1 MPHPFAHRT
10 PTPEELRAY
19 AEGRLDPSAQRAVEG
34 ALEADP
40 LLRDAVEGLRTPG
53 ALTAW
58 DQAPP
63 AAPPTSSARWPW
75 VAGGAVLVA
84 LSAVLLWPS
93 AADEQAHT
101 PVPTTASEPA
111 PRTVL
116 LPELVVSAQ
125 ELAVAEEL
133 PKAEQRGHGPT
144 DLHLAD
150 ATPVVREEAP
160 ERLVE
165 RVPDSAVL
173 QPDMHAAPLRTARA
187 VPRLL
192 YLYDLKLAHPDEL
205 YASAPLLSAPPQ
217 GVNASHADRNAQQQA
232 LGNERYSTYEA
243 FMREALAH
251 FTAGRHKACLQEL
264 QYLLRQYP
272 DDVNALFYSGLC
284 CFNLG
289 LYDKALV
296 RFDRT
301 LAQSS
306 VVFAEEAQW
315 YRALTLQRAGRK
327 DEARSALQRIAASDG
342 FYAAQAAKQL
352 QR

>member
-1 MPHPFAHRT
+1 MPHPFAHQP
-10 PTPEELRAY
+10 PTQEELRAY
-19 AEGRLDPSAQRAVEG
+19 AEGRLDQAAQRAVEG

-53 ALTAW
+53 ALSAW

-75 VAGGAVLVA
+75 VAGGAVLIA

-93 AADEQAHT
+93 EADVPPTVVTTTT
-101 PVPTTASEPA
+101 PAEPA

-125 ELAVAEEL
+125 ELAVAEDL
-133 PKAEQRGHGPT
+133 PKAEQRGHGPN

-150 ATPVVREEAP
+150 ATPVAREEAP
-160 ERLVE
+160 ERLAE
-165 RVPDSAVL
+165 RIPDSALL
-173 QPDMHAAPLRTARA
+173 QPDMHAAPLHTARPA
-187 VPRLL
+187 PRLL
-192 YLYDLKLAHPDEL
+192 YLNDLKLAHPDEL
-205 YASAPLLSAPPQ
+205 YGSAPLLPAPPQ
-217 GVNASHADRNAQQQA
+217 GVDASHADRNAQQQA
-232 LGNERYSTYEA
+232 LGNERFSTYEA
-243 FMREALAH
+243 FMSEALAH
-251 FTAGRHKACLQEL
+251 FTAGRHKACLHEL

-301 LAQSS
+301 LTQPS
-306 VVFAEEAQW
+306 VAFVEEAQW
-315 YRALTLQRAGRK
+315 YRALTLQRAGRSE
-327 DEARSALQRIAASDG
+327 EARSALQRIADGSG
-342 FYAAQAAKQL
+342 FYAAQAAKL
-352 QR
+352 VAR

>member
-1 MPHPFAHRT
+1 M
-10 PTPEELRAY
+10 EELRAY
-19 AEGRLDPSAQRAVEG
+19 AEGRLDPTAQRAVEG

-40 LLRDAVEGLRTPG
+40 LLREAMDGLRAPG
-53 ALTAW
+53 ALASW
-58 DQAPP
+58 DQAPIS
-63 AAPPTSSARWPW
+63 APRTQRARWPW
-75 VAGGAVLVA
+75 IAGAVVLI
-84 LSAVLLWPS
+84 AVTAVVLWPTERAEPPVAVTTS
-93 AADEQAHT
+93 VT
-101 PVPTTASEPA
+101 PTPA

-133 PKAEQRGHGPT
+133 PQAQQRGHGPA

-150 ATPVVREEAP
+150 ATPVVREAAP
-160 ERLVE
+160 PRLSERM
-165 RVPDSAVL
+165 PDSATL
-173 QPDMHAAPLRTARA
+173 QPEANAAPIRTARA

-192 YLYDLKLAHPDEL
+192 YLHDLKLVHPDEL
-205 YASAPLLSAPPQ
+205 YGDAPLLARITS
-217 GVNASHADRNAQQQA
+217 GVEAGHADRTAQEQA
-232 LGNERYSTYEA
+232 RGNERYSTYEA
-243 FMREALAH
+243 FMQEALAH

-301 LAQSS
+301 LAQPS
-306 VVFAEEAQW
+306 VAFAEEALW
-315 YRALTLQRAGRK
+315 YRALTLQRARRA
-327 DEARSALQRIAASDG
+327 DEARALFQRIQAEGG
-342 FYAAQAAKQL
+342 FYAVQAQEQL

>member
-1 MPHPFAHRT
+1 MPHPFDHRT
-10 PTPEELRAY
+10 PTLEELRAY
-19 AEGRLDPSAQRAVEG
+19 AEGRLDAAAQRAVEG

-58 DQAPP
+58 EQAPP
-63 AAPPTSSARWPW
+63 VAPRMPRARWPW
-75 VAGGAVLVA
+75 VTGGAVLIA
-84 LSAVLLWPS
+84 LTAMLLWPS
-93 AADEQAHT
+93 EADVPPAAV
-101 PVPTTASEPA
+101 PPTTPAEPA

-116 LPELVVSAQ
+116 LPELVVTAQ

-133 PKAEQRGHGPT
+133 PQAQQRGHGPA
-144 DLHLAD
+144 DLHLSD
-150 ATPVVREEAP
+150 ATPVAREEAP
-160 ERLVE
+160 ERLAE

-173 QPDMHAAPLRTARA
+173 RPGMHAAPLRTARP

-192 YLYDLKLAHPDEL
+192 YLHDLKLAHPDEL
-205 YASAPLLSAPPQ
+205 YRGAPLLPAPPQ
-217 GVNASHADRNAQQQA
+217 GVDASHADRQAQQQA
-232 LGNERYSTYEA
+232 QGKERYSTYEA
-243 FMREALAH
+243 FMSEALAH
-251 FTAGRHKACLQEL
+251 FTAGGHKACLQEL
-264 QYLLRQYP
+264 QFLLQQYP

-301 LAQSS
+301 LAQPS

-315 YRALTLQRAGRK
+315 YRALTLQRVGRTE
-327 DEARSALQRIAASDG
+327 EARSALQRIAAGGG
-342 FYAAQAAKQL
+342 FYAAQAAKQAAH
-352 QR
+352 